1 MFLFTDSAL
10 KSNSHLLFAIHL
22 GLFLCFSLAR
32 RAPAVG
38 ELPPI
43 ALGRVVLGVAA
54 CLLEGALQVRHRR
67 EEARVD
73 DRAEVGRLVDD
84 ARHDVVVRDGRDLRR
99 RVALLLPDNVENRLL
114 FRGE

>member
-1 MFLFTDSAL
+1 MKLS
-10 KSNSHLLFAIHL
+10 SHLLFGIQL
-22 GLFLCFSLAR
+22 GLLLRLGLAR

-38 ELPPI
+38 KLPPI

-73 DRAEVGRLVDD
+73 DGAEVGRLVDD

-99 RVALLLPDNVENRLL
+99 RVALLLADDVENRLL
-114 FRGE
+114 FRDE